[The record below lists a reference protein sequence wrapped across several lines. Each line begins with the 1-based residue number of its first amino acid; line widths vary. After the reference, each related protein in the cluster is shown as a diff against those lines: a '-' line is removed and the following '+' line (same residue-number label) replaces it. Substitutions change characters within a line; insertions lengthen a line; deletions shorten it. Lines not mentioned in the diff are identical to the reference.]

1 MTVTEHC
8 LRFACLGETLQ
19 GIVSQPAQPSSVGL
33 VIVVGGPQYRVGSH
47 RQFTLLARHL
57 AAAGH
62 AVLRF
67 DYRGMGDASG
77 DARDFMDVGADIT
90 AAITALRQAVPAVQ
104 RVALWGLCDGASA
117 ALLYHDAHP
126 DAALA
131 GLCLLNPWVRSAQTQ
146 AAAQVKHYY
155 AKRLTEAAFWRKLL
169 TGKVGLGRLAELAAS
184 LRAMCSGQPRAAA
197 GSPARPLG
205 FQQRMARAWQ
215 RADCPLLLV
224 LSGKDLTA
232 REFVEALASDPAWHG
247 ALQRPLLQQLDLPQA
262 DHTCADHTARR
273 AVEEATAAWLQW
285 LESSTNASTNASAT
299 ASTTAAATATTP
311 GATLHSPGQATH
323 AG

>member
-1 MTVTEHC
+1 MSPTGTVSEHC
-8 LRFACLGETLQ
+8 LRFSCLGETLQ
-19 GIVSQPAQPSSVGL
+19 GIVSQPVKPSAVGL

-57 AAAGH
+57 ASAGH

-67 DYRGMGDASG
+67 DYRGMGDATG
-77 DARDFMDVGADIT
+77 DMRDFMDVSADIG
-90 AAITALRQAVPAVQ
+90 AAIAALRQAVPAVQ
-104 RVALWGLCDGASA
+104 RVALWGLCDAASA
-117 ALLYHDAHP
+117 SLLYLDAHP
-126 DAALA
+126 GAALA

-155 AKRLTEAAFWRKLL
+155 AKRLTEAAFWRKLVR
-169 TGKVGLGRLAELAAS
+169 GQVGLGRLVELAGS
-184 LRAMCSGQPRAAA
+184 LRAMRTGRPRAAT
-197 GSPARPLG
+197 GSALVPLG

-232 REFVEALASDPAWHG
+232 REFVEALATDPAWHG
-247 ALQRPLLQQLDLPQA
+247 ALQRRWLQRLDLPLA
-262 DHTCADHTARR
+262 DHTCADDDART
-273 AVEEATAAWLQW
+273 AVEHATAAWLQR
-285 LESSTNASTNASAT
+285 LATPATGSVPNATPSNTGR
-299 ASTTAAATATTP
+299 AA
-311 GATLHSPGQATH
+311 H